1 MTVIDERIRDSV
13 RAIVAQEEDRASVDW
28 RAVEAEA
35 SATIAYINEN
45 KVEIDN
51 LIYHFLED
59 ADARRK
65 SETYAL
71 HQTADV
77 LKMLEDTEPRS
88 AKAR

>member
-1 MTVIDERIRDSV
+1 MVDERVKDAVVS
-13 RAIVAQEEDRASVDW
+13 IVEREKNRASTDW
-28 RAVEAEA
+28 KAVEAEA

-45 KVEIDN
+45 GVEIDN

-71 HQTADV
+71 HQTANV
-77 LKMLEDTEPRS
+77 LKMLEG
-88 AKAR
+88 